1 MEVNDIIRLKSLME
15 VDGSSISNEWYIRIL
30 DNTLATNLTD
40 LLQNLH
46 IDWWDRLKLV
56 MSDQVNSTCMIWE
69 NLMNNDPTFGFFQ
82 TLAGVVVADN
92 LPAESA
98 VAITKKAIKTGGL
111 VSTGTLKIS
120 GLAETL
126 QDGGHLGEYGGALG
140 LLSWLTADV
149 TVGSTVFRSVQR
161 GNVDAA
167 VEYNDVTTVRTNPH
181 TVDVPSR
188 KSILCAQ

>member
-1 MEVNDIIRLKSLME
+1 MEVNDIIRLKTIME
-15 VDGSSISNEWYIRIL
+15 VDSAAISNEWYILIK
-30 DNTLATNLTD
+30 DNTLATTITD

-46 IDWWDRLKLV
+46 VDWWDRLKGV
-56 MSDQVNSTCMIWE
+56 ISDQVSSTCIIWE
-69 NLMNNDPTFGFFQ
+69 NLMNNDPTFAFFQ

-92 LPAESA
+92 LPGESA

-126 QDGGHLGEYGGALG
+126 QDGGHMLEYGGALG
-140 LLSWLTADV
+140 LSSWLTADV
-149 TVGSTVFRSVQR
+149 TVGDTVFRSVQR

-167 VEYNDVTTVRTNPH
+167 VEFNEITTVRTNPH
-181 TVDVPSR
+181 LVDVPSR